1 MFRRTGGHVL
11 RTTDLEFDLPAD
23 LIATTPAEPRD
34 AARLLVVSRSDP
46 ALLLHRTIRDLPE
59 FLRAGDLMVVNNSR
73 VIPARFEGRRAE
85 TGGRVPGLYLGPA
98 PGAGN
103 HRRWLVYLKGGHLRP
118 SVRVVL
124 GDDVEVELVERSIDE
139 PGAWVVSVHTPGTLD
154 SDQAIL
160 ARVGRTP
167 LPPYIL
173 AARKA
178 QGLTIG
184 DDFDRD
190 RYQTTY
196 AAANPTLG
204 GGPGSVAAPT
214 AGLHFTPALLDALA
228 AGGVERTE
236 VNLHVG
242 SGTFKPIESEF
253 VEQHPIHSEHCSMP
267 PAAVSA
273 IERTRAQTGRVFAV
287 GTTAARVLETY
298 AGLHAAGQP
307 LPDSLDTRIF
317 ILPGYQ
323 WRWVD
328 GMITNFHLPRST
340 LLAMIASLFDATGG
354 LDRLKA
360 IYRVAIGERYR
371 FFSYGDAML
380 VLP

>member
-1 MFRRTGGHVL
+1 ML
-11 RTTDLEFDLPAD
+11 RTDDLEFDLPGD

-46 ALLLHRTIRDLPE
+46 SLLLHRTARDLPE

-98 PGAGN
+98 PAAGPE
-103 HRRWLVYLKGGHLRP
+103 RRWLVYLKGGHLRP
-118 SVRVVL
+118 SVRVSL
-124 GDDVEVELVERSIDE
+124 GDNVELELLERSTDE
-139 PGAWVVSVHTPGTLD
+139 PGAWVVSVHAPSTLE

-178 QGLTIG
+178 QGVAIE
-184 DDFDRD
+184 DAFDRA

-196 AAANPTLG
+196 ALEDPTSG

-214 AGLHFTPALLDALA
+214 AGLHFTPGLLAALA
-228 AGGVERTE
+228 SKGVERAE
-236 VNLHVG
+236 VTLHVG
-242 SGTFKPIESEF
+242 SGTFKPIETEL
-253 VEQHPIHSEHCSMP
+253 VDQHPIHAEHCSMP
-267 PAAVSA
+267 PATRSA
-273 IERTRAQTGRVFAV
+273 IERARARGGRVFAV
-287 GTTAARVLETY
+287 GTTAARTIETY
-298 AGLHAAGQP
+298 AGLHAAGGP
-307 LPDSLDTRIF
+307 LPESLDTSIF

-328 GMITNFHLPRST
+328 GIFTNFHLPRST

-354 LDRLKA
+354 LDRLRD

-380 VLP
+380 ILP